1 MATFRKRLED
11 ERKKRGLTQ
20 RGLAL
25 ELKIP
30 VSEVVFYE
38 LGDKKPDIDTLNKL
52 ADLFSV
58 SVDYLLCRTNQRQ
71 DANLHVKEVLSK
83 DPVLHEFWEEISRRE
98 DLQLLFKQTENLNE
112 KSIYRVIEI
121 IKTIEDEERIAY
133 GG

>member
-1 MATFRKRLED
+1 MATFSQRLED

-38 LGDKKPDIDTLNKL
+38 LGDKKPDIDILNKL
-52 ADLFSV
+52 ADLFNV
-58 SVDYLLCRTNQRQ
+58 SIDYLLCRSNQRQ
-71 DANLHVKEVLSK
+71 DPNLHIKEVLSK

-98 DLQLLFKQTENLNE
+98 DLQLLFKQTRNLDKE
-112 KSIYRVIEI
+112 SIYRVIEI
-121 IKTIEDEERIAY
+121 IKTIEDEERIRY
-133 GG
+133 GA

>member
-1 MATFRKRLED
+1 MATFSQRLED

-25 ELKIP
+25 ELKVP

-38 LGDKKPDIDTLNKL
+38 LGDKKPDVDTLNKL
-52 ADLFSV
+52 ADLFNV
-58 SVDYLLCRTNQRQ
+58 SIDYLLCRSNQRQ
-71 DANLHVKEVLSK
+71 DPNLHVKEVLSK

-98 DLQLLFKQTENLNE
+98 DLQLLFKQTRNLDE
-112 KSIYRVIEI
+112 ESIYKVIEI
-121 IKTIEDEERIAY
+121 IKTIEDEERIRY